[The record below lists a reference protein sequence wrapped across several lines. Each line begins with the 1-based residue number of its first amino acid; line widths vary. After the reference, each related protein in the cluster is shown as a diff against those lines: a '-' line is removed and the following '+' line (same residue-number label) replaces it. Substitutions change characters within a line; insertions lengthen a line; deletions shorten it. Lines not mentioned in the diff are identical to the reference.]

1 MLYFAFLHIATRETI
16 KRQNTTLPQA
26 KTPTAQALGKARQA
40 MSDITITT
48 ARPEQAEAL
57 AQHQRICFPTLDPNA
72 WMSAEDFLA
81 QIRIFPQG
89 QHVALDG
96 DQVVGQSSTL
106 RVRGEQ
112 AFAQHSFLGITG
124 NVTFSTHDPQGEW
137 LYGADMSVHPD
148 YRGRKIS
155 KLLYNTRK
163 DLIRQLGLRG
173 MVAGGQLAGYHH
185 HRHHLGVEEYIAQV
199 VRGDLT
205 DPTLTPQ
212 LRSGFTVRGVLWH
225 YLDDAEHGA
234 EASLI
239 VWENLDR

>member
-1 MLYFAFLHIATRETI
+1 
-16 KRQNTTLPQA
+16 
-26 KTPTAQALGKARQA
+26 
-40 MSDITITT
+40 MSELTITN
-48 ARPEQAEAL
+48 ARPEHAEAM
-57 AQHQRICFPTLDPNA
+57 ARHQQICFPTLDPQA
-72 WMSAEDFLA
+72 WMTAEDFLA
-81 QIRIFPQG
+81 QIGTFPEG
-89 QHVALDG
+89 QHVALESER
-96 DQVVGQSSTL
+96 VVGQSSTL

-137 LYGADMSVHPD
+137 LYGADMSVHPS

-155 KLLYNTRK
+155 KLLYNARK
-163 DLIRQLGLRG
+163 ELIRRLGLRG

-185 HRHHLGVEEYIAQV
+185 HRADMGVEEYINKV
-199 VRGDLT
+199 VHGELA

-212 LRSGFTVRGVLWH
+212 LRSGFVVRGVLWH

-239 VWENLDR
+239 VWENPDL